1 MKKGFLIT
9 SLACLLTLSACNNE
23 AEGEEEPEMHFLVT
37 LTCYF
42 GGEKIV
48 HQGTAFK
55 HTRFAR
61 VGAFGSVVYKTTDR
75 YSDIEH
81 HYSPGVPCSKEVE
94 EVPVGSQE

>member
-9 SLACLLTLSACNNE
+9 SLVGLLTLSACNNE
-23 AEGEEEPEMHFLVT
+23 AEGGEEPEMHFLVT
-37 LTCYF
+37 VTCYF

-48 HQGTAFK
+48 HQGTAPK

-61 VGAFGSVVYKTTDR
+61 ISDYGAIIYKTTDR

-81 HYSPGVPCSKEVE
+81 HYSPGVPCYKEVE